1 MHFHTVNIR
10 NLKIGYNQ
18 PVRVMGVINLSP
30 ESFYQESV
38 VTEPE
43 NLIDIILKMEK
54 EGVDLFDIG
63 AASTAPRAIY
73 GTSSIPV
80 DEELSRIKD
89 SMPIL
94 RDTTNLPISIDTT
107 SAIVAE
113 TALDLGADLVN
124 DVSGLSAD
132 TRMAQ
137 LVAERK
143 IPVILMA
150 SCDGP
155 CISLQASIKSLEE
168 SLELAASSGIPD
180 NQIMIDPGIGFGK
193 PAKVDLDLLRNLRRF
208 IYFGYPVL
216 VAVSRKAFIGE
227 VLELP
232 NPAERLTGTIAA
244 TSIAVANGAN
254 LIRTHDVQDTFMAAR
269 IGEALKKEVSKPKEN
284 IELLGICNEREAEII
299 IELIGTSSSIIKSL
313 SRKALV
319 LNVLVSELATPAALI
334 IKQEIL
340 ALGGDAAYHHDVIDS
355 GIDSTD
361 VLIMGTPLQL
371 RRLSM
376 KLGTM
381 SYFGLD
387 RIGDII
393 SNLLSDREKHLG

>member
-299 IELIGTSSSIIKSL
+299 IELIGISFSIIKSL